1 MKERDIMDD
10 KISFS
15 AAVEEINRIIQQSD
29 DQINTA
35 MSLLTL
41 LYEILIEL
49 QDMAP
54 DARHGAEFDEYLKH
68 PEVKDDNAIDEFFDN
83 ILVRVAMDSNEF
95 IKKMYKCLYKAIYK
109 QEPAILPKSLPEKQM
124 LLIEIL
130 GSTGKYE
137 QAEIYQSFNEA
148 CVALDLTDKML
159 TDGHCLY
166 HMNKLIQA
174 GFVNQEKVAHPLKS
188 QYAVYS
194 LTGKGREIYYQAF
207 GHQPVEPLF
216 WKIIREHDNLEHGL
230 GVITLCDFLRQ
241 SSEYYW
247 VSCDR
252 NETTLTLLSGET
264 YIPDVVAKSHAPN
277 RSEPHIAFFEY
288 ERNTHTQENFEKKM
302 ERSLQAL
309 RAEKNSVK
317 CVYIVANNRENALG
331 LSRKV
336 DTWVAKRGQ
345 MALMSVKVRIT
356 TLVCIREAVQKKNP
370 ISSSENWIVS
380 YDFQKGVR
388 PKIIKPTISFN
399 QKKSAK

>member
-1 MKERDIMDD
+1 MDD

-137 QAEIYQSFNEA
+137 QDEFISH
-148 CVALDLTDKML
+148 LT
-159 TDGHCLY
+159 
-166 HMNKLIQA
+166 KL
-174 GFVNQEKVAHPLKS
+174 VWLW
-188 QYAVYS
+188 
-194 LTGKGREIYYQAF
+194 T
-207 GHQPVEPLF
+207 
-216 WKIIREHDNLEHGL
+216 
-230 GVITLCDFLRQ
+230 
-241 SSEYYW
+241 
-247 VSCDR
+247 
-252 NETTLTLLSGET
+252 
-264 YIPDVVAKSHAPN
+264 
-277 RSEPHIAFFEY
+277 
-288 ERNTHTQENFEKKM
+288 
-302 ERSLQAL
+302 
-309 RAEKNSVK
+309 
-317 CVYIVANNRENALG
+317 
-331 LSRKV
+331 
-336 DTWVAKRGQ
+336 
-345 MALMSVKVRIT
+345 
-356 TLVCIREAVQKKNP
+356 
-370 ISSSENWIVS
+370 
-380 YDFQKGVR
+380 
-388 PKIIKPTISFN
+388 
-399 QKKSAK
+399 